1 VICFSWFLWHDI
13 SLFIPTCCLSYSSS
27 HKFFYTLYTGYKVR
41 ECYSR
46 VRSLFQLQ
54 SHSGEHYLESN
65 CFAPVIAFSSGLRF
79 SWWLIVENF
88 NQFMQYFNQL
98 YFVFLN
104 TMEWSH
110 LRWQTYLFV
119 SVFDKKWDIWFL
131 ELVWWPNLVSNQCLD
146 WNMFSFI
153 YYEFSESGFW

>member
-1 VICFSWFLWHDI
+1 VIFFSWFLWHDI

-41 ECYSR
+41 ECYSW

-104 TMEWSH
+104 TIESLKM
-110 LRWQTYLFV
+110 TDIFV
-119 SVFDKKWDIWFL
+119 
-131 ELVWWPNLVSNQCLD
+131 C
-146 WNMFSFI
+146 FSFWQKMGYMI
-153 YYEFSESGFW
+153 SGTGLMTELGK